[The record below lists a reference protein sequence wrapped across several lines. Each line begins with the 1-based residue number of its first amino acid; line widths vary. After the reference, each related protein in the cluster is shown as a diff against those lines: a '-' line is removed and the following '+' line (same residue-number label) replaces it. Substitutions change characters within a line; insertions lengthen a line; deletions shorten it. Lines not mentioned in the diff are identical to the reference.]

1 MTAGGY
7 VLLYDADCGL
17 CSALGRLVRA
27 LDVRRRI
34 RTKPILASR
43 DLLRAVPVE
52 EHLAAFHVISPDG
65 RISSGGDAVP
75 ELVGAFPVLA
85 GMGRLLRESAVL
97 MALTRRA
104 YGVAA
109 RLRDA
114 LTCRVRA
121 SPSAWTPDD

>member
-34 RTKPILASR
+34 RTKSILASR

-75 ELVGAFPVLA
+75 TLIEAVPPFTGL
-85 GMGRLLRESAVL
+85 GRLLRHSAGL
-97 MALTRRA
+97 MALTHRT
-104 YGVAA
+104 YGLAA
-109 RLRDA
+109 RFRDA
-114 LTCRVRA
+114 LRCRVRA